1 MTHDEWERGKTLTI
15 HNATKAQLKFMV
27 KDRGARIAS
36 LWKENEQ
43 YRKDFDRLA
52 QLYGQACIQLKRQRG
67 AGDAKTD

>member
-27 KDRGARIAS
+27 KDRDARIAS

-43 YRKDFDRLA
+43 YRKDLDMLV
-52 QLYGQACIQLKRQRG
+52 QLYGQACIQLKRQGG
-67 AGDAKTD
+67 ADCAKTD